1 VKYAF
6 IRDHAKRWCIE
17 MMCRVLETSVSGY
30 RDFMHRPVAEKRTRL
45 LTHIRAVHERSRG
58 AYGWPRVWRE
68 LLAQGVAISK
78 ECTRLLMKTH
88 GLRGRQKRKFVV
100 TTQRAAQDPVA
111 QNVLD
116 RGFDVTELNTVWA
129 GDITYIP
136 TAEGW
141 LFLAVVLDLSSRLIV
156 GYAMADHMRTELA
169 IEALTRACWRRKPG
183 AGFIFHSDQGSQYTS
198 AAYRQTLSNFGGVA
212 SMSRKGNCWDNAPS
226 ESSFGSLKT
235 ERVHG
240 AKYQTIEDAKQDVL
254 DWITWYNTE
263 RLHSSLGYKSPAAF
277 EANLSQYHAAIAA

>member
-1 VKYAF
+1 
-6 IRDHAKRWCIE
+6 
-17 MMCRVLETSVSGY
+17 MCRVLETSVSGY
-30 RDFMHRPVAEKRTRL
+30 RDFMRRPVSEEPARL
-45 LTHIRAVHERSRG
+45 LAHIRAVHQRSRG
-58 AYGWPRVWRE
+58 AYGWPRVWRA
-68 LLAQGVAISK
+68 LLAQGVVISK
-78 ECTRLLMKTH
+78 ECTRLLMKTD
-88 GLRGRQKRKFVV
+88 GLQGRQKRKFVV

-116 RGFDVTELNTVWA
+116 RRFDVIELNTVWA

-141 LFLAVVLDLSSRLIV
+141 LFLAVVLDLASRLIV

-183 AGFIFHSDQGSQYTS
+183 PGFIFHSDRGSQYTS
-198 AAYRQTLSNFGGVA
+198 AAYRQKLSEFEGVA

-240 AKYQTIEDAKQDVL
+240 AKYQTIEEAKQDVL

-263 RLHSSLGYKSPAAF
+263 RLHSTLGFKSPAAF
-277 EANLSQYHAAIAA
+277 EANMIQTHAAIAA

>member
-6 IRDHAKRWCIE
+6 IRDHADRWRVNV
-17 MMCRVLETSVSGY
+17 MCRVLETSVSGY
-30 RDFMHRPVAEKRTRL
+30 RDFMRRPAAEEPICL
-45 LTHIRAVHERSRG
+45 LAHIRAAHQRSRG
-58 AYGWPRVWRE
+58 AYGWSRVWRT
-68 LLAQGVAISK
+68 LRAQGVSISK
-78 ECTRLLMKTH
+78 ERTRLLMRSH
-88 GLRGRQKRKFVV
+88 GIRGRHKRKFVV
-100 TTQRAAQDPVA
+100 TTQRNAQDLVA
-111 QNVLD
+111 PNVLD
-116 RGFDVTELNTVWA
+116 RRFEVAELNTVWA

-136 TAEGW
+136 TVQGW

-156 GYAMADHMRTELA
+156 GYALAEHMRTELA

-198 AAYRQTLSNFGGVA
+198 AAYRQTLSEFGGVA

-240 AKYQTIEDAKQDVL
+240 AKYQTIAAAKQDVL

-263 RLHSSLGYKSPAAF
+263 RLHSSLGFVSPAAF
-277 EANLSQYHAAIAA
+277 EANLIKTKAANAA